1 MAISQT
7 EAFYSMLGDVLDNSI
22 NEFVY
27 PPVHIKGEDFEVAF
41 THTRRFYRRQAGNR
55 VTLR

>member
-1 MAISQT
+1 
-7 EAFYSMLGDVLDNSI
+7 MLGDVLDNSI